1 MGKQSYINPIEISL
15 KYNILYIITVN
26 SVEIFIMV
34 RVDILLSKDDK
45 VPKKLVDALQ
55 VELEKRIHKYHDD
68 AIVRVRISS
77 SKSVDVSG
85 CNKDDKD
92 KLLKIIENVFNSDDW
107 IPE

>member
-1 MGKQSYINPIEISL
+1 MI
-15 KYNILYIITVN
+15 
-26 SVEIFIMV
+26 

-45 VPKKLVDALQ
+45 VPAKIVDALQ
-55 VELEKRIHKYHDD
+55 QELEKHVHKKYED

-92 KLLKIIENVFNSDDW
+92 KLLKIIEHVFYSDDW
-107 IPE
+107 LPE